1 MRLASWRCGG
11 KHQAGAVPAC
21 ACALTSLGLLRP
33 KRGLRRCRAHAAD
46 WAASGFNH
54 GWRKQV
60 VRRIQVVRRKSAIL
74 PAAFIET
81 EGAGGIENRWV

>member
-33 KRGLRRCRAHAAD
+33 KRGLRHCRADAAE
-46 WAASGFNH
+46 WAASVFSPGR
-54 GWRKQV
+54 RKQV
-60 VRRIQVVRRKSAIL
+60 VRRNSAIL

-81 EGAGGIENRWV
+81 EGAGAIENRWV